1 MKQNE
6 ELIAYPYRNINYK
19 VHLLLLTG
27 RFLMANGAS
36 TDQIMRELFRAA
48 VYMEI
53 PENRI
58 HFHIVYTTI
67 MVNVNDDQH
76 SPYTSFCKCTTH
88 GINMNVLSAINKLI
102 WRATKRNYPLEQYEG
117 ELKRI
122 NRLTKRYSPF
132 LEAMGAG
139 LTCGGLCKLFG
150 GDFAACLC
158 TALCAII
165 GFNIRRTC
173 DRYGFNPYAGIT
185 IASFSATL
193 LACIMQYL
201 YVSATP
207 IHPMIAASIFL
218 IPGVHLINAVDD
230 LLEGYIISGVTRI
243 ISTIFIIAS
252 IAFGIIMALWICG
265 AEDITHVPIQ
275 PVEVFISH
283 SFAAAI
289 AAIGLSIMFNLPRRL
304 LPVAA
309 VGAII
314 AVNLRNILVI
324 QWGANIIAGTFAG
337 AAVVGIVG
345 QWILQWIHAP
355 GSVLTTP
362 AIIPLVPGVLLYRML
377 YALLNISVIDLP
389 NLFTSIQN
397 GIEAVMIIVVIAI
410 GVTIPMIF
418 FRPYLERY
426 QRQHIEELLVQRY
439 LDDDE

>member
-1 MKQNE
+1 MRQSE

-36 TDQIMRELFRAA
+36 TDQIMRDLFRAA

-58 HFHIVYTTI
+58 HFHIAYTTL
-67 MVNVNDDQH
+67 MVSVNDDEH
-76 SPYTSFCKCTTH
+76 SPYTSFYKCTTH
-88 GINMNVLSAINKLI
+88 GINMNVLSAISKLI
-102 WRATKRNYPLEQYEG
+102 WRATKRNYPLEQYEA
-117 ELKRI
+117 ELKRVS
-122 NRLTKRYSPF
+122 RLPKHYSPF
-132 LEAMGAG
+132 LEAVGAG
-139 LTCGGLCKLFG
+139 LSCGAICKLFG
-150 GDFAACLC
+150 GDLAACLC
-158 TALCAII
+158 TALAALI
-165 GFNIRRTC
+165 GFKIRRTC

-185 IASFSATL
+185 IASFASTL

-201 YVSATP
+201 YVSSTP

-218 IPGVHLINAVDD
+218 IPGIHLINAVDD
-230 LLEGYIISGVTRI
+230 LLEGYIVSGITRA
-243 ISTIFIIAS
+243 ISTTFIIAS

-275 PVEVFISH
+275 PEEIFISH

-289 AAIGLSIMFNLPRRL
+289 TAIGLSMMFNLPRRL
-304 LPVAA
+304 LPIAA
-309 VGAII
+309 IGAIV

-324 QWGANIIAGTFAG
+324 QFGANVIAGTFVG
-337 AAVVGIVG
+337 AAVVGIIG

-355 GSVLTTP
+355 GNVLTIP
-362 AIIPLVPGVLLYRML
+362 AVIPLVPGVLLYRLL
-377 YALLNISVIDLP
+377 YTMLNISVIDAA
-389 NLFTSIQN
+389 NLFTSIQS
-397 GIEAVMIIVVIAI
+397 GIEAIMIIVVIAI
-410 GVTIPMIF
+410 GVAIPMIF

-439 LDDDE
+439 LDDD